1 MYSIQLILGTKLLI
15 AIICISATI
24 FQSVL
29 LIGNYNLKATL
40 VKNTEV
46 LQNGEIKT
54 PIIVFCSDPPHNDP
68 DTNFVRE
75 AGNGLNGEALNLT
88 IGRIKTTLKVKSFK

>member
-1 MYSIQLILGTKLLI
+1 MLI

-29 LIGNYNLKATL
+29 LIENYNLKATL

-46 LQNGEIKT
+46 LQTGQIKT
-54 PIIVFCSDPPHNDP
+54 PIIVFCSDPPNNDP

-75 AGNGLNGEALNLT
+75 SGPNSLDNELLYFE
-88 IGRIKTTLKVKSFK
+88 IGRIKTALKVESFK

>member
-1 MYSIQLILGTKLLI
+1 MQELILGTKLLI

-24 FQSVL
+24 LQSIL
-29 LIGNYNLKATL
+29 LIENYNLKATL

-46 LQNGEIKT
+46 LQDGEIKT

-68 DTNFVRE
+68 DTNIVRE
-75 AGNGLNGEALNLT
+75 SVDNLNGKSINLT
-88 IGRIKTTLKVKSFK
+88 LGRIKTTLKVKYSK